1 MSFTIVA
8 PAEVIYEAITHEF
21 SIENDEG
28 KIFKL
33 RKWED
38 SNGGGYYIQDE
49 NNKWVDFFPDEEME
63 EYILDEVVH

>member
-1 MSFTIVA
+1 MSFTIVE
-8 PAEVIYEAITHEF
+8 PAEVIYESITHAF

-38 SNGGGYYIQDE
+38 SNGGGYYIEE

-63 EYILDEVVH
+63 EYILDKIF